1 MKKSALAV
9 VAVVTLIACV
19 PASTIAQT
27 PPAPTLD
34 TKASFA
40 NIKKADKTVSEIYA
54 SQDGFGGTVITVR
67 GKVVKFSRQIMGK
80 NWIHLQ
86 DGTGSAGT
94 NDLTITTASSA
105 SVGDMVLVTGKVTL
119 NKDFGAGYKYDRVIE
134 DANVLVEGQA
144 Q

>member
-1 MKKSALAV
+1 MYKSAVAV
-9 VAVVTLIACV
+9 VAVVALVACV

-27 PPAPTLD
+27 PPAPTPD

-40 NIKKADKTVSEIYA
+40 NIKKADQTVSDIYA
-54 SQDGFGGTVITVR
+54 SQDGFGGAVIAVR
-67 GKVVKFSRQIMGK
+67 GKVVKFSQQIMGK

-94 NDLTITTASSA
+94 NDLTITTANSA
-105 SVGDMVLVTGKVTL
+105 SVGDVVLVRGKVTL

-134 DANVLVEGQA
+134 DGNVQVEGQA

>member
-1 MKKSALAV
+1 MKKSAVAV
-9 VAVVTLIACV
+9 VAVVTFISWV

-27 PPAPTLD
+27 PPAPTPD

-40 NIKKADKTVSEIYA
+40 NIKKADKTVSDIYA
-54 SQDGFGGTVITVR
+54 SQDGFGGTVIAVR

-94 NDLTITTASSA
+94 NDLTITTANSV
-105 SVGDMVLVTGKVTL
+105 SVGDIVLVTGKVTV

-134 DANVLVEGQA
+134 DGNVQVEGQP